1 MSSEDNKMI
10 DKLAEQ
16 LQKYLESNKQLMEM
30 ISSEKA
36 SQEWSKNY
44 HLIDHDY
51 MIKWKNSF
59 SFDNLKKSK
68 NTLDKKDIHNF
79 IKKNIQLEE
88 IGKLNDQNLN
98 YDKNNSSYVNS
109 LKSYDIISNDVWKLF
124 ELKNE
129 NQKYD
134 TNVSI
139 LKGNKK
145 IIIRFDDNNYSVKYL
160 RGDVQNLFGEFFL
173 DFNKMGEE
181 LKKKILYEIL
191 ENNIYKWMKKVK
203 FQYNKKQFTINEY
216 NVPIIIT
223 QKTNNYFDENIT
235 FKITKE
241 MIKEG
246 CNNISLSDSSFS
258 FPLISSLNFSFSSSE
273 ISNFFNDIE
282 NFIIIQKY
290 GQTSNICA
298 VMRCLSMIEPLADY
312 FMSNINAKK
321 IFSKFQSFTLLNLT
335 RQYFLALWSNEK
347 EPYGPKDFLLNLK
360 KKRNY
365 QTSEEQD
372 PIDFLNII
380 FDYINRKLNKL
391 DYDLNYNF
399 NDIEKNLVEK
409 SYAKDLKSIIDK
421 NNSIISKLFFGI
433 IKEEYKCNNC
443 NKNVKNISEFKIID
457 IDYIDIIKQFKE
469 IDKSF
474 DATDIDDFL
483 IYYFLKKKIDNNNQ
497 LSKKCPL
504 CQKDAKIISRE
515 ILEYPSYLII
525 RLNRGKFDGE
535 KGFIDN
541 IDIHDV
547 KIKFDKILYIKNY
560 RSSQIK
566 DKENN
571 NIKYELI
578 SMVNYYN
585 SGETKEFISICRS
598 PLVQNIKSAW
608 ISFACN

>member
-30 ISSEKA
+30 ISSEKV
-36 SQEWSKNY
+36 SKEWSQNY

-59 SFDNLKKSK
+59 SFDNLKKSQ
-68 NTLDKKDIHNF
+68 NTLDKKDTYNF
-79 IKKNIQLEE
+79 IKKNIQLEK
-88 IGKLNDQNLN
+88 IGKSNDQNLY
-98 YDKNNSSYVNS
+98 YDNKNSYYVNS

-124 ELKNE
+124 DLKNE

-139 LKGNKK
+139 LKGNRK

-241 MIKEG
+241 MIKDG
-246 CNNISLSDSSFS
+246 YFNSSFSDSSFS
-258 FPLISSLNFSFSSSE
+258 FPLISNLNFSFSSSE
-273 ISNFFNDIE
+273 FSNFFNDIG
-282 NFIIIQKY
+282 NYIIIQKF

-298 VMRCLSMIEPLADY
+298 IMRCLSMIEPLADY

-360 KKRNY
+360 KKKKL
-365 QTSEEQD
+365 
-372 PIDFLNII
+372 PNI
-380 FDYINRKLNKL
+380 RRTR
-391 DYDLNYNF
+391 
-399 NDIEKNLVEK
+399 
-409 SYAKDLKSIIDK
+409 SY
-421 NNSIISKLFFGI
+421 
-433 IKEEYKCNNC
+433 
-443 NKNVKNISEFKIID
+443 
-457 IDYIDIIKQFKE
+457 
-469 IDKSF
+469 
-474 DATDIDDFL
+474 
-483 IYYFLKKKIDNNNQ
+483 
-497 LSKKCPL
+497 
-504 CQKDAKIISRE
+504 
-515 ILEYPSYLII
+515 
-525 RLNRGKFDGE
+525 
-535 KGFIDN
+535 
-541 IDIHDV
+541 
-547 KIKFDKILYIKNY
+547 
-560 RSSQIK
+560 
-566 DKENN
+566 
-571 NIKYELI
+571 
-578 SMVNYYN
+578 
-585 SGETKEFISICRS
+585 
-598 PLVQNIKSAW
+598 
-608 ISFACN
+608 